1 MSLYLVSC
9 LSLFLIPGTLH
20 VLKTDVVWRGPPLMG
35 GFDFRRCLVAVVLVS
50 WSYGRVASRP
60 WFIYFLLSYGPNTTA
75 AMGTL
80 SNEHL

>member
-1 MSLYLVSC
+1 
-9 LSLFLIPGTLH
+9 
-20 VLKTDVVWRGPPLMG
+20 MG